1 MFSTSFGDIDI
12 ALVVGLLAD
21 AYLSNPGPSVYT
33 AIFSR
38 VPASEISCHSAK
50 QRGDNVARRAKNSA
64 QDSNC
69 RDAKRKEA
77 NYTVVLT
84 DRMPEPPVLANC

>member
-1 MFSTSFGDIDI
+1 MW
-12 ALVVGLLAD
+12 LLAD
-21 AYLSNPGPSVYT
+21 AYLSPRLVSVYRNFLT
-33 AIFSR
+33 R
-38 VPASEISCHSAK
+38 ASKWISYNLAK

-84 DRMPEPPVLANC
+84 DRMPKPPVLANC

>member
-38 VPASEISCHSAK
+38 VPAS
-50 QRGDNVARRAKNSA
+50 GF
-64 QDSNC
+64 
-69 RDAKRKEA
+69 
-77 NYTVVLT
+77 LT
-84 DRMPEPPVLANC
+84 I